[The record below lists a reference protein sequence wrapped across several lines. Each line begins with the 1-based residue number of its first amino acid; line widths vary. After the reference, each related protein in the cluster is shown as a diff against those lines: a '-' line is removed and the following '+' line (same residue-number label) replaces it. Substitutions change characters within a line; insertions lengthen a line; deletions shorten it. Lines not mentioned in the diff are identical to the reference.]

1 MNFPET
7 WKRIAKAVN
16 LNSDISNPAWAAFI
30 NPLVPVSDSDGIM
43 TLKTVSNIIK
53 KTVEDKYIDIIQEQ
67 ARLIT
72 GEDYIIKIISED
84 KDHIEVPSLKIISRN
99 SVSSRYNFANF
110 IVGQSNQ
117 FAYAASVAVA
127 EAPGSEYNPLFL
139 YGDVGLGKTHLMH
152 AIANSILERD
162 PECRIAYITCEKF
175 MNELLSAIRN
185 RTNEKF
191 RQKYRNLDVLLI
203 DDIQFISGKEAT
215 QDEFFHT
222 FNALYNDHKQII
234 MASDRHPNEIKTLT
248 DRLRNRFSSGLLA
261 DIKPPDAETRI
272 AILVQKTEE
281 QGIDVDRE
289 IIDYIAYKIKS
300 NIRDLEGALTKV
312 LAYKKLINKPL
323 NLATAEEALSDLG
336 KKSGREELT
345 IEKIQNVICE
355 TYGIKHE
362 DLISK
367 KRSKPLSTYR
377 QIAEYLC
384 RKHVKN
390 TTLTEIAAK
399 FGGQNHT
406 SVRTAVEKI
415 QSLMN
420 ENNDVYKMVAEI
432 EAKL

>member
-1 MNFPET
+1 
-7 WKRIAKAVN
+7 
-16 LNSDISNPAWAAFI
+16 
-30 NPLVPVSDSDGIM
+30 
-43 TLKTVSNIIK
+43 
-53 KTVEDKYIDIIQEQ
+53 
-67 ARLIT
+67 
-72 GEDYIIKIISED
+72 
-84 KDHIEVPSLKIISRN
+84 
-99 SVSSRYNFANF
+99 
-110 IVGQSNQ
+110 
-117 FAYAASVAVA
+117 
-127 EAPGSEYNPLFL
+127 
-139 YGDVGLGKTHLMH
+139 MH

-323 NLATAEEALSDLG
+323 NLATAEEALSDLEKG
-336 KKSGREELT
+336 PARQELT

-420 ENNDVYKMVAEI
+420 ENNDVYKMVVEI

>member
-1 MNFPET
+1 MNLPET
-7 WKRIAKAVN
+7 WERIAKAVN
-16 LNSDISNPAWAAFI
+16 LNSDISNAAWAAFI
-30 NPLVPVSDSDGIM
+30 NPLIPVSANEGIISV
-43 TLKTVSNIIK
+43 KTTSNIIK

-67 ARLIT
+67 AKLIT
-72 GEDYIIKIISED
+72 GKDYIIKIISED
-84 KDHIEVPSLKIISRN
+84 KDHIEMPSLKIISRN
-99 SVSSRYNFANF
+99 SVSSRYNFDNF

-152 AIANSILERD
+152 AIANLILDRE
-162 PECRIAYITCEKF
+162 PEKKIAYITCEKF
-175 MNELLSAIRN
+175 MNELLSSIRN

-222 FNALYNDHKQII
+222 FNALYNEHKQII

-281 QGIDVDRE
+281 QGIKVDRE
-289 IIDYIAYKIKS
+289 VIDFIAYKIKS

-312 LAYKKLINKPL
+312 IAYKKLINKPL
-323 NLATAEEALSDLG
+323 NLSTAEEALKDMG
-336 KKSGREELT
+336 KESERKELT
-345 IEKIQNVICE
+345 IEKIQNAVCE
-355 TYGIKHE
+355 EYGIRHE

-390 TTLTEIAAK
+390 TTLTEIASK

-420 ENNDVYKMVAEI
+420 ENSDIFKMVSEI